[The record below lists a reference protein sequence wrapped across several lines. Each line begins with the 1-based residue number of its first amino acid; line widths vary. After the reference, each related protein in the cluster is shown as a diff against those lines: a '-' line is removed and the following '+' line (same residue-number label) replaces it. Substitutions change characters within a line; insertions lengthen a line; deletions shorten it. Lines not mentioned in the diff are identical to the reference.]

1 MAYKYGYVMNLD
13 PIGTTS
19 EKVTIGSEMHEM
31 LAMAARKQDW
41 DIYETAPVV
50 AAYLAYKPLP
60 PEEDIISVEEGY
72 WVEIEGVPV
81 RCTYDLVYRRGDTI
95 VIRDYKTF
103 GVAPTLDLDLDFQAR
118 FYIATAMRHFNTD
131 NVEFEYEYIRQTLT
145 HKNGTPWS
153 AEEMYLNYPLVISA
167 REAKGLWQE
176 TGWTVADIKYT
187 IQSQGWYRSDRKGF
201 GGCPSCFYKNICK
214 AENQLGYLDEQTLAL
229 LSTPREPLVKD

>member
-1 MAYKYGYVMNLD
+1 MAYKYGYVMNLE
-13 PIGTTS
+13 PTGTTS

-31 LAMAARKQDW
+31 LAAAAQGEDYTF
-41 DIYETAPVV
+41 YETWPVV
-50 AAYLAYKPLP
+50 EAYLKYKPLP
-60 PEEDIISVEEGY
+60 PREDIVSVEEGY
-72 WVEIEGVPV
+72 WVEIDGVPV

-118 FYIATAMRHFNTD
+118 FYIATAMKHFKTD

-145 HKNGTPWS
+145 HKNGTPWQPD
-153 AEEMYLNYPLVISA
+153 EMYLNYPLVISA
-167 REAKGLWQE
+167 QEARNLWEE
-176 TGWTVADIKYT
+176 TEYVVEDIHE
-187 IQSQGWYRSDRKGF
+187 SVSENRWYRQDRKGF

-214 AENQLGYLDEQTLAL
+214 AENQLGTLDEQTLAL